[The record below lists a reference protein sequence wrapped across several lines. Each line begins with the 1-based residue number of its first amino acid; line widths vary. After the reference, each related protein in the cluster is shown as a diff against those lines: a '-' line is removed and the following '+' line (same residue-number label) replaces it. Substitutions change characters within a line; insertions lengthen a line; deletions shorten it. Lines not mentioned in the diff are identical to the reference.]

1 MIKIA
6 IVEKIDNDGIKIL
19 EENPK
24 FDFKI
29 IEDVSKENLIKELP
43 KYDGLT
49 LRVVKLD
56 SDILSHCKN
65 PMVIYSSVSFEPSD
79 IFIYVTA
86 DEEKK
91 HPDEPHSIKLIDV
104 DKFVNNIRDLKLSIG
119 KKTKIKMENIL
130 DKENLK

>member
-19 EENPK
+19 EEHSK

-29 IEDVSKENLIKELP
+29 IEDISKENLIKELP

-65 PMVIYSSVSFEPSD
+65 LKVISRHGVGYDNVDLNFSQ
-79 IFIYVTA
+79 
-86 DEEKK
+86 KK
-91 HPDEPHSIKLIDV
+91 
-104 DKFVNNIRDLKLSIG
+104 
-119 KKTKIKMENIL
+119 
-130 DKENLK
+130 